1 MQTIIDEYRKYRK
14 LEIFMRF
21 YLKRYIERYFVRA
34 IVLFLATVTNK
45 AVSFFPHK
53 TQFGASDVS
62 TKVELYDF
70 FPQQNDYSKI
80 SEHLQ
85 FMKLAVNK
93 FYRKRNE
100 TEEPKQNL

>member
-1 MQTIIDEYRKYRK
+1 
-14 LEIFMRF
+14 MRF

-70 FPQQNDYSKI
+70 FLSKTIIRKFLNTYS
-80 SEHLQ
+80 S
-85 FMKLAVNK
+85 
-93 FYRKRNE
+93 
-100 TEEPKQNL
+100 